1 MDFGGLSN
9 GYCDSAVIHYYVDSF
24 FKVKHSVVFFFL
36 AQTTLRSLI
45 NDQGRL
51 FIFEKNSTL
60 VALIAAWSLIFFKV
74 LTLLVSNCI
83 QKKYKVLGIFY
94 KSPNKVGNKQLC
106 NGLNSI
112 KRLNTQD
119 LGIVSY
125 LNLDHCLLIPN

>member
-1 MDFGGLSN
+1 MG
-9 GYCDSAVIHYYVDSF
+9 
-24 FKVKHSVVFFFL
+24 
-36 AQTTLRSLI
+36 TLLSLI
-45 NDQGRL
+45 NDPGRL
-51 FIFEKNSTL
+51 IVFEKKSTL
-60 VALIAAWSLIFFKV
+60 VALIAAWSLIFSKV

-94 KSPNKVGNKQLC
+94 QSPNKVGNKQLC

-125 LNLDHCLLIPN
+125 LNLGHCLLVTN

>member
-1 MDFGGLSN
+1 MF
-9 GYCDSAVIHYYVDSF
+9 Y
-24 FKVKHSVVFFFL
+24 SVC
-36 AQTTLRSLI
+36 TLRSLI

-94 KSPNKVGNKQLC
+94 KSPNKEGKKQLF

-125 LNLDHCLLIPN
+125 LNLDHCLLITN